1 MVSKLEL
8 WSFQEAQLEAF
19 KNMLSRFQF
28 PNQQFNET
36 KTYRE
41 LKKKSVISCDMS
53 CDVKC
58 VSPSAGAGQVILS
71 FKEERIIAESRENY
85 SVVHN
90 IKYVKSDKYNQSHWD
105 CDQV

>member
-1 MVSKLEL
+1 
-8 WSFQEAQLEAF
+8 
-19 KNMLSRFQF
+19 
-28 PNQQFNET
+28 
-36 KTYRE
+36 
-41 LKKKSVISCDMS
+41 MS